1 MGESS
6 GSGQGGSPGG
16 ARRVGGVATFDN
28 ASAEESLGRRQAQG
42 STFASMAFA
51 DVEKENEV
59 CCNSQVCMLVEWH
72 ECTHALIMM
81 HKDV

>member
-1 MGESS
+1 M
-6 GSGQGGSPGG
+6 
-16 ARRVGGVATFDN
+16 GGVATFDN

-59 CCNSQVCMLVEWH
+59 RCNSKVCMLVCIIQVEWH

-81 HKDV
+81 HKDA